1 MKTFLMI
8 YENKSKRLLEKYQ
21 ENNDPKNA
29 FDNWFLDC
37 NNNIAF
43 KNLKDHTIFYYT
55 GSSIKEERKG
65 GIIRHD
71 NRYKMLMIENYP
83 IYFKTCFENQGDVL
97 IENSNI
103 IKWDCQK
110 NRYVILPNNDNLFKE
125 FDFKIPISLEVVI
138 PKQEVLLR
146 SNREFVTY
154 LSHKDQ
160 NHPDLVIQDLK
171 FKRFY
176 KNCKH
181 CKNDSEIS
189 ISRMIDDNRFFCPIC
204 KRIN

>member
-21 ENNDPKNA
+21 ENNDAKNA

-65 GIIRHD
+65 GIIRYD
-71 NRYKMLMIENYP
+71 NRYKILMIENYP

-160 NHPDLVIQDLK
+160 NHPDLVIQHLK

>member
-21 ENNDPKNA
+21 ENNDAKNT

-43 KNLKDHTIFYYT
+43 KNLKDHTIFYFT

-110 NRYVILPNNDNLFKE
+110 NRYIILPNNDKLFKE
-125 FDFKIPISLEVVI
+125 IDFKIPTSLEVVI

-181 CKNDSEIS
+181 CKNDSEIT
-189 ISRMIDDNRFFCPIC
+189 ISRMIDNRFFCPIC